1 MSRRIL
7 ARLEESI
14 VLLTADW
21 KELQHFLFFST
32 TVHGY
37 FYCSSLFYVINYF
50 GSTVS
55 LLRRSAWEEESSHF
69 VTSSEIPTIR
79 SSEVLS
85 SNLIAVLGETHNQL
99 LQL

>member
-7 ARLEESI
+7 ARLEEPI

-21 KELQHFLFFST
+21 KELQHFLSFST
-32 TVHGY
+32 TVPGY
-37 FYCSSLFYVINYF
+37 FYFSSLFYVINYF

-79 SSEVLS
+79 SSEVLL

>member
-7 ARLEESI
+7 ARLEEPI

-21 KELQHFLFFST
+21 KELQHFLSFST
-32 TVHGY
+32 TVPGY
-37 FYCSSLFYVINYF
+37 FYFSSLFYVINYF

-79 SSEVLS
+79 SSEVLL
-85 SNLIAVLGETHNQL
+85 SNLIAVFGETHNQL

>member
-1 MSRRIL
+1 
-7 ARLEESI
+7 
-14 VLLTADW
+14 
-21 KELQHFLFFST
+21 
-32 TVHGY
+32 
-37 FYCSSLFYVINYF
+37 
-50 GSTVS
+50 VS
-55 LLRRSAWEEESSHF
+55 LLRRSAWKEESSHF